1 MSAAEI
7 ADNRW
12 ELAASKPPVATVS
25 GMAQIVIMGGFALFF
40 GWIIAFSVVG
50 LVTPKKDTGLAD
62 QYKNLNVEG
71 SGAAKAE
78 PAE

>member
-12 ELAASKPPVATVS
+12 ELAASKPPVTTFS
-25 GMAQIVIMGGFALFF
+25 GLAQMVLMGGFALFF
-40 GWIIAFSVVG
+40 GWIIAFSVVAI
-50 LVTPKKDTGLAD
+50 VTPKKDTGLAE

-71 SGAAKAE
+71 KPAAEAA